1 MINEK
6 FVDKLTLLFSPTLIT
21 SACFYHMIRRF
32 AKKILIF
39 CQEKM
44 FLTLSVLSNTTSE
57 TSLPFLW
64 RSHAVNVN
72 FQWCCHDVKF
82 KGNDYFIEML
92 TLKIFGGGGMT
103 EKSRMNF
110 QTIGSISFIW
120 LFTCE
125 SVKHVFY
132 LCIKT

>member
-6 FVDKLTLLFSPTLIT
+6 SVVKLTLLFSPTLIT
-21 SACFYHMIRRF
+21 SACFYHIICRF

-39 CQEKM
+39 CREKY
-44 FLTLSVLSNTTSE
+44 VLDIVRFIKHQRLKRV
-57 TSLPFLW
+57 SLFGG
-64 RSHAVNVN
+64 VNFN
-72 FQWCCHDVKF
+72 FQWCCHDDKF

-92 TLKIFGGGGMT
+92 TLKIWGGGGGMT

-110 QTIGSISFIW
+110 RTIGSISFIW